1 MGKFK
6 VGDFIRI
13 ADENDMGYR
22 YNHLYK
28 VLKVTDTGYEL
39 LSLRYDRVYTEEF
52 LLSAINNVLKNDKGY
67 TTVIE
72 FYDNYCRLAT
82 PQEIVLHGRE

>member
-1 MGKFK
+1 
-6 VGDFIRI
+6 
-13 ADENDMGYR
+13 MGYR

-52 LLSAINNVLKNDKGY
+52 LLDAITNHLKNDMSA
-67 TTVIE
+67 TTVAE